1 MYIILSL
8 IPERGFDVYPGDWLG
23 GSINLNRF
31 RSFGVILVVALII
44 AAGFVAAFI
53 INFNSYRAI
62 IKQDI
67 YNITRLVSTNVF
79 SEIQNLL
86 VKPVYVSLTMA
97 NDSFV
102 KKWLEE
108 EHEED
113 RTRISN
119 YLSGIK
125 DKYSYSSAFLI
136 SASTLNYYNVEGLFK
151 TVSRKDPHDDWYYS
165 FVDENSEFRLD
176 IDTDQANRNLL
187 SLFVNCRID
196 DSEGNLLGVTGVGL
210 EISGIRE
217 IFSNYNRLLD
227 IDTYLIDSHGIVR
240 LHEDEDMIL
249 KGSIFDDPEL
259 ALYKARILEN
269 LEDFDVIEYKNTPFE
284 NYLVSRYIAE
294 TGWYLI
300 VTKDTTPL
308 NNSFR
313 KQLLYDIVI
322 ITIVL
327 ALFSIIASKVISVN
341 QKRLSTIAMTDALTG
356 IYNRRALMEILPIE
370 LSRGK
375 RLLYPITFVMIDI
388 DGFKKINDL
397 HGHIEG
403 DRVLREFGG
412 ILQVSIRK
420 QFDSAFRY
428 GGDEFLVCLPDCGRE
443 DVNEVI
449 ERIRKLASI
458 KEIAF
463 STGVHTVDPKSD
475 NFDLLDILS
484 LIDKEMYVSK
494 GAKN

>member
-1 MYIILSL
+1 M
-8 IPERGFDVYPGDWLG
+8 
-23 GSINLNRF
+23 NRF

-269 LEDFDVIEYKNTPFE
+269 LGDFDVIEYKNTPFE
-284 NYLVSRYIAE
+284 
-294 TGWYLI
+294 
-300 VTKDTTPL
+300 
-308 NNSFR
+308 
-313 KQLLYDIVI
+313 
-322 ITIVL
+322 
-327 ALFSIIASKVISVN
+327 
-341 QKRLSTIAMTDALTG
+341 
-356 IYNRRALMEILPIE
+356 
-370 LSRGK
+370 
-375 RLLYPITFVMIDI
+375 
-388 DGFKKINDL
+388 
-397 HGHIEG
+397 
-403 DRVLREFGG
+403 
-412 ILQVSIRK
+412 
-420 QFDSAFRY
+420 
-428 GGDEFLVCLPDCGRE
+428 
-443 DVNEVI
+443 
-449 ERIRKLASI
+449 
-458 KEIAF
+458 
-463 STGVHTVDPKSD
+463 
-475 NFDLLDILS
+475 
-484 LIDKEMYVSK
+484 
-494 GAKN
+494 